1 MVSVTDA
8 VDTSDT
14 TARLNIAIR
23 SEIARDEMDR
33 LSRRVN
39 RGKAGRPA
47 DRCCALHGADG
58 RVHHVEVGKQ
68 SLVSLSDAPVGVTG
82 EEPKSAHV
90 AMVSC
95 GAEW

>member
-1 MVSVTDA
+1 MVA
-8 VDTSDT
+8 NRPTSLT
-14 TARLNIAIR
+14 SA
-23 SEIARDEMDR
+23 
-33 LSRRVN
+33 
-39 RGKAGRPA
+39 KAGRPA

-82 EEPKSAHV
+82 EEPKSTHV

-95 GAEW
+95 GAEWRDDR